1 MHHLFRAVV
10 DFIFRAIFYKYISGL
25 TECGNVTYTKLYLDG
40 TFRQLKREIPDKGAA
55 AKYDT
60 QGLPG

>member
-1 MHHLFRAVV
+1 M